1 MNRLL
6 ERPPDFVRPQKSTIF
21 NRHRWLG
28 LFISESNVH
37 LLFSPIQT
45 TNSFPLVAPKSEPYY
60 SFMDLFDSV
69 PDEKDTVKPL
79 AIRMSPRTL
88 EEYIGQEHLLGPGK
102 LLRRLLES
110 NRIVSV
116 ILYGPPGV
124 GKTGFARLVARRTKS
139 RFVAMNAVTSGL
151 ADLRK
156 VFDEATENKRLYQ
169 QSTILF
175 LDEIHHFNKSQ
186 QDALLPHLEQGSI
199 LLVGATTQNPFF
211 ALNSALLSRSRVC
224 ELRPLEEKHLTLILD
239 HALTDKTRGLGN
251 HNVLL
256 SDEARVHLIKGA
268 SGDARTLLNALE
280 VGVLTTPANNKGVID
295 FNLEVAQESIQK
307 KMVQYDATG
316 DQHYDTISAFIKSIR
331 GSDPDASL
339 YWLAKMLYAGE
350 DPRFIARR
358 LIISASE
365 DVGNADP
372 QALMVAVAT
381 QQALEFIGLPE
392 GRISLAQAT
401 VYLACAPKSNASYMG
416 LTKASEDVKSETTKE
431 VPTHLKDAHYSGAK
445 VLGHGQGYQY
455 AHDYPDHYV
464 KQEYAPN
471 LARYYSPTTLGYEAK
486 IKAWLEHLNELSKS
500 QPQKTD
506 S

>member
-1 MNRLL
+1 MIG
-6 ERPPDFVRPQKSTIF
+6 P
-21 NRHRWLG
+21 
-28 LFISESNVH
+28 
-37 LLFSPIQT
+37 
-45 TNSFPLVAPKSEPYY
+45 
-60 SFMDLFDSV
+60 MDLFDSV
-69 PDEKDTVKPL
+69 PEEKDLVRPL

-102 LLRRLLES
+102 LLRRLLEA
-110 NRIVSV
+110 NRVVSLV
-116 ILYGPPGV
+116 LYGPPGV
-124 GKTGFARLVARRTKS
+124 GKTAFARLVARRIKG
-139 RFVAMNAVTSGL
+139 RFVALNAVTSGL

-156 VFDEATENKRLYQ
+156 VFDEATEAKKLYQ
-169 QSTILF
+169 QATILF

-186 QDALLPHLEQGSI
+186 QDALLPHLEQGVI
-199 LLVGATTQNPFF
+199 ILVGATTQNPFF

-224 ELRPLEEKHLTLILD
+224 ELRPLDENHLSTILER
-239 HALTDKTRGLGN
+239 ALSDDQRGLGK
-251 HNVLL
+251 HKVDL
-256 SDEARVHLIKGA
+256 SADARAHLIKGA

-280 VGVLTTPANNKGVID
+280 VGVLTTPPDDKGTIH

-307 KMVQYDATG
+307 KMVQYDASG

-331 GSDPDASL
+331 GSDPDAAL

-372 QALMVAVAT
+372 QALSVAVAV

-401 VYLACAPKSNASYMG
+401 VYLASAPKSNASYMG
-416 LTKASEDVKSETTKE
+416 LEKASEDVKNETTKE

-445 VLGHGQGYQY
+445 VLGHGEGYQY
-455 AHDYPDHYV
+455 AHDFPDHYV
-464 KQEYAPN
+464 KQIYAPN
-471 LARYYSPTTLGYEAK
+471 LARYYIPTALGYEAK
-486 IKAWLEHLNELSKS
+486 IKAWLEHLAELEKKA
-500 QPQKTD
+500 PKEKGN
-506 S
+506 